1 MKCYAQ
7 ATSAGEVDLV
17 MPTGRVTLTAEDGH
31 RLLFHGATIVVGEF
45 TLTRFKQLILV
56 AVSNSVHPAVSL
68 RITTAQVLMIG
79 APPRPAVVYGIQEKD
94 FPLHPQLL
102 WHQQNQKKRLLSA

>member
-45 TLTRFKQLILV
+45 TLKRFKQIILV
-56 AVSNSVHPAVSL
+56 DGGGARYTADSKTLGALFRGDRARCKIYPAPHSGEV
-68 RITTAQVLMIG
+68 
-79 APPRPAVVYGIQEKD
+79 GI
-94 FPLHPQLL
+94 
-102 WHQQNQKKRLLSA
+102 